1 MLWVEAVPQVG
12 GEKRRPNMRAWALK
26 AILVSLIF
34 RHAWDLSCQETKIIA
49 SEKIRLKLNHFCICL
64 KYTEISKAPQNSNEN
79 VLLLCVATWLV
90 EFIFL
95 IVLMSL
101 NTVFAS
107 LIYQIFLSD
116 LVLCNSGCTRQ
127 MFWEIAAL
135 LSWQADSN
143 QSLFIMPQSFA

>member
-1 MLWVEAVPQVG
+1 M
-12 GEKRRPNMRAWALK
+12 
-26 AILVSLIF
+26 
-34 RHAWDLSCQETKIIA
+34 
-49 SEKIRLKLNHFCICL
+49 
-64 KYTEISKAPQNSNEN
+64 
-79 VLLLCVATWLV
+79 ATWLA

-101 NTVFAS
+101 NIVFAS

-116 LVLCNSGCTRQ
+116 LVLFNWGCYRQ

-143 QSLFIMPQSFA
+143 QILFIMPLSFA